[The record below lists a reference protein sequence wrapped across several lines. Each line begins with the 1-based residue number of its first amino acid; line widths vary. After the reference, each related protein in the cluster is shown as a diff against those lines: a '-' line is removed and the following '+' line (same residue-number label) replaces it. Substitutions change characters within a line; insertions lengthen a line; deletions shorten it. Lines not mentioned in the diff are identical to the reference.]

1 MRLARSGDG
10 AAFRLLVERHRG
22 MARARAARLGADPDE
37 REDIVQEAFLQAF
50 TGLGGLRDPD
60 RFGAWLAGIIR
71 NVSRAMSRRDSP
83 VLLGDW
89 PELLH
94 PASAGGVPS
103 AEDLDRAEVLRA
115 AVAGLPAGQR
125 QAVELY
131 YYADLPAGQIGGS
144 PGAAKASLHK
154 ARRQLREYVTAR
166 RPDLVPAA
174 SRRIPM
180 ITVRIA
186 RAQPQL
192 AQPAAGGAALGPVLV
207 VLSDDAGRRVLP
219 LRLSGMAGYAL
230 WRALE
235 DPSAGPSGVPG
246 DIPPGQTAAGALIAV
261 DLASRLLG
269 AAGVPVTG
277 VDIDELGPDVP
288 AARVTVKGPAGPGQ
302 VMVRAGIG
310 LALAALTGAPVR
322 VADALMGRLA
332 VPAAGDDLA
341 VLFPGQLPAGPAG
354 PLPGPR
360 NLDFA
365 DGLDGWF
372 IGGSFRAGPTPAHWQ
387 DYAATA
393 RDGAAVLRCAVPAP
407 QGEIVLGQ
415 AITAGDYR
423 GSAVTFRGE
432 LRADEVTG
440 RAELFLFVVTSDGR
454 PGPDPDVTDT
464 AIRGSSGWAAQEL
477 TMQVPGDAELIRFGL
492 SLDGPG
498 QVALRNAQL
507 TRAK

>member
-10 AAFRLLVERHRG
+10 AAFRLLVERYRG
-22 MARARAARLGADPDE
+22 MARARAARLSAYPDDV
-37 REDIVQEAFLQAF
+37 EDIVQEAFLQAF
-50 TGLGGLRDPD
+50 TGLGRLREPD
-60 RFGAWLAGIIR
+60 RFGGWLAGIVR

-94 PASAGGVPS
+94 PASAGGLPS
-103 AEDLDRAEVLRA
+103 AEDLDRAQVLGA

-125 QAVELY
+125 RAVELY
-131 YYADLPAGQIGGS
+131 YYADLPVGQIGGS

-154 ARRQLREYVTAR
+154 ARRRLREYVTAR

-192 AQPAAGGAALGPVLV
+192 AQPADGGAALGPVLV
-207 VLSDDAGRRVLP
+207 VLADDAGGRVLP

-230 WRALE
+230 SRVLE
-235 DPSAGPSGVPG
+235 QPSAEPSGVPG
-246 DIPPGQTAAGALIAV
+246 DIPPGQTAAGALIAA

-269 AAGVPVTG
+269 AAAVPVTG

-288 AARVTVKGPAGPGQ
+288 VARITVRGLGGPGQ

-322 VADALMGRLA
+322 VADALMDRLA

-341 VLFPGQLPAGPAG
+341 ALFPGQVPAGPTG
-354 PLPGPR
+354 LLPGPR
-360 NLDFA
+360 NLDFSH
-365 DGLDGWF
+365 GLDGWVT
-372 IGGSFRAGPTPAHWQ
+372 GGSFRTRPTPAHWQ

-393 RDGAAVLRCAVPAP
+393 RDGAAVLRSAVPAP

-415 AITAGDYR
+415 AVAATDYR
-423 GSAVTFRGE
+423 GAAVTFRGE

-440 RAELFLFVVTSDGR
+440 RAGLFVFVVTGDGR
-454 PGPDPDVTDT
+454 PGPDTDVTGP
-464 AIRGSSGWAAQEL
+464 AITGSRDWAAQEL
-477 TMQVPGDAELIRFGL
+477 TVQVPGDAELIRIGL
-492 SLDGPG
+492 SLAGPG
-498 QVALRNAQL
+498 QVALRNTLL
-507 TRAK
+507 TRAR